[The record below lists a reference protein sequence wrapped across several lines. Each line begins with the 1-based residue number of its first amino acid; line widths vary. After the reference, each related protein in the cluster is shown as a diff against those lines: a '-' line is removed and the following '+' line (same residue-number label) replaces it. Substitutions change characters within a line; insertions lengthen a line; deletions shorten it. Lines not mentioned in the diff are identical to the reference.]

1 MTRRNLLFA
10 LMVLAAAGVR
20 VGAADR
26 PPNLVFVLADD
37 LGYGEVGCFGSKL
50 IQTPN
55 LDRMAVEGMRFTRFY
70 AGSPVCAPS
79 RSVLMTGLHTGH
91 MRVRGN
97 AGKANIEAQNLRAED
112 VTVAEV
118 LKKAG
123 YSTALIG
130 KWGIGHP
137 GSDGLPNKK
146 GFDYFYG
153 YLDQLH
159 AHNPYPDFIM
169 RNGEVVTLR
178 NKITPGT
185 SGRAR
190 EDESGLIGAG
200 IAEKPLDYVP
210 DLMATEALK
219 WVKEQKDRPFFLYWS
234 LISPHANNEGT
245 KHGRGQEVPDLGP
258 YADKYWPVPDK
269 KHAASITR
277 FDADLGRMFALLKEL
292 GIDEQTLVIFSSDNG
307 HHKEGGNNP
316 DLFDANGP
324 FRGMKRDLYEGGIR
338 VPTIAR
344 WPGKVRAGEE
354 AKSAYWF
361 ADILPT
367 FAYLG
372 KAQEYLPKA
381 LDGQSFASLLLNVPF
396 TPPPRKPF
404 YWEFHEGGFSQ
415 GVIIDERWKAIRLK
429 RRDAAVQ
436 IYDLQKDA
444 GETKDVASDRADLVK
459 RAKALFEL
467 EHTDSPD
474 WPIKEAPMKA
484 AKDGGSGK

>member
-1 MTRRNLLFA
+1 MAFVFRA
-10 LMVLAAAGVR
+10 
-20 VGAADR
+20 GAADR
-26 PPNLVFVLADD
+26 PPNIVFILADD
-37 LGYGEVGCFGSKL
+37 LGYGELGCYGSKL

-55 LDRMAVEGMRFTRFY
+55 LDRMAAEGMKFTRFY

-91 MRVRGN
+91 TRVRGN
-97 AGKANIEAQNLRAED
+97 AGKANINAQNLRTED
-112 VTVAEV
+112 VIIPEI

-123 YSTALIG
+123 YNTALIG
-130 KWGIGHP
+130 KWGIGHT

-169 RNGEVVTLR
+169 RNDEVVKLR
-178 NKITPGT
+178 NKITPNT

-190 EDESGLIGAG
+190 EDEAGLVGAG
-200 IAEKPLDYVP
+200 IAEQPLDYVP
-210 DLMATEALK
+210 DLMAAEALK
-219 WVKEQKDRPFFLYWS
+219 WVKEQKDQPFFLFWS
-234 LISPHANNEGT
+234 LISPHANNEGR
-245 KHGRGQEVPDLGP
+245 KYGRGQEVPDLGP
-258 YADKYWPVPDK
+258 YGDKYWPVPDK
-269 KHAASITR
+269 AHAASITR
-277 FDADLGRMFALLKEL
+277 LDADIGRLLALLKEM

-324 FRGMKRDLYEGGIR
+324 FRGLKRDLYEGGIR

-354 AKSAYWF
+354 VKTAYWF

-372 KAQEYLPKA
+372 GASEYLPKQS
-381 LDGQSFASLLLNVPF
+381 DGQSFASLLQNVPF

-415 GVIIDERWKAIRLK
+415 GVIMDDPWKAIRLK
-429 RRDAAVQ
+429 RRDAAIQ
-436 IYDLQKDA
+436 IYDLQSDPAEEKDI
-444 GETKDVASDRADLVK
+444 ASDRADLVK
-459 RAKALFEL
+459 RAKELFES
-467 EHTDSPD
+467 EHADSVD
-474 WPIKEAPMKA
+474 WPIKDAPLKPEKQKAEAE
-484 AKDGGSGK
+484 

>member
-1 MTRRNLLFA
+1 MPRKLFYLITCVL
-10 LMVLAAAGVR
+10 LMVR
-20 VGAADR
+20 VGGAADR

-37 LGYGEVGCFGSKL
+37 LGYGELGCFGSKL

-55 LDRMAVEGMRFTRFY
+55 LDRMAAEGTKFTRFY

-91 MRVRGN
+91 TRVRGN
-97 AGKANIEAQNLRAED
+97 AGKTNIQAQNLRAED
-112 VTVAEV
+112 VILPEI

-130 KWGIGHP
+130 KWGIGHT
-137 GSDGLPNKK
+137 GSEGLPNKK

-153 YLDQLH
+153 YLDQTH

-169 RNGEVVTLR
+169 RNEEVVKLR
-178 NKITPGT
+178 NKIVPGT
-185 SGRAR
+185 SGRAKA
-190 EDESGLIGAG
+190 DKTGLVGAG

-210 DLMATEALK
+210 DLMAEEALK
-219 WVKEQKDRPFFLYWS
+219 WVNEQKDRPFFLYWS

-245 KHGRGQEVPDLGP
+245 KRGRGQEVPDLGP
-258 YADKYWPVPDK
+258 YTNKYWPAPDK
-269 KHAASITR
+269 GHAASITR
-277 FDADLGRMFALLKEL
+277 LDADLGRLFALLKEL

-316 DLFDANGP
+316 DIFDANGP

-354 AKSAYWF
+354 VKTAYWF

-367 FAYLG
+367 FGYLG
-372 KAQEYLPKA
+372 KAHEFLPEA

-396 TPPPRKPF
+396 TPQPRKPF
-404 YWEFHEGGFSQ
+404 YWEFHEDGFSQ
-415 GVIIDERWKAIRLK
+415 AVIMEDRWKAIRLK
-429 RRDAAVQ
+429 RRNAAVQ
-436 IYDLQKDA
+436 LYDLRTDV
-444 GETKDVASDRADLVK
+444 GETKDVASGHADLVK
-459 RAKALFEL
+459 RGKELFES
-467 EHTDSPD
+467 ERTDSEN
-474 WPIKEAPMKA
+474 WPIKDAPVKA
-484 AKDGGSGK
+484 AKKDGSEK

>member
-1 MTRRNLLFA
+1 VVLLCR
-10 LMVLAAAGVR
+10 VSAAE
-20 VGAADR
+20 R
-26 PPNLVFVLADD
+26 PPNLIFVLADD
-37 LGYGEVGCFGSKL
+37 LGYGELGCFGSKL

-55 LDRMAVEGMRFTRFY
+55 LDRMAMEGMMFTRFY

-91 MRVRGN
+91 TRVRGN
-97 AGKANIEAQNLRAED
+97 AGKANIKAQNLRAED

-130 KWGIGHP
+130 KWGIGHT

-169 RNGEVVTLR
+169 RNEEVVKLR
-178 NKITPGT
+178 NKIVPEA
-185 SGRAR
+185 SGRAKP
-190 EDESGLIGAG
+190 DDQGLVGAG

-210 DLMATEALK
+210 DLMAEEALK

-234 LISPHANNEGT
+234 LISPHANNEG
-245 KHGRGQEVPDLGP
+245 KKYGRGQEVPDLGP

-269 KHAASITR
+269 GHAASITR
-277 FDADLGRMFALLKEL
+277 LDADIGRLFGLLKEL

-324 FRGMKRDLYEGGIR
+324 YRGLKRDLYEGGIR

-354 AKSAYWF
+354 VKTAYWF
-361 ADILPT
+361 ADIMPT

-372 KAQEYLPKA
+372 KAQEHLPKT

-396 TPPPRKPF
+396 TPPMRKPF
-404 YWEFHEGGFSQ
+404 YWEFHEGGFTQ
-415 GVIIDERWKAIRLK
+415 GVIMDDRWKAIRLK

-436 IYDLQKDA
+436 VYDLQEDPA
-444 GETKDVASDRADLVK
+444 ETTDLSSGRADLVK
-459 RAKALFEL
+459 RAKEL
-467 EHTDSPD
+467 LESERVESAD
-474 WPIKEAPMKA
+474 WPIKDADEKTQ
-484 AKDGGSGK
+484 KQDSEEK

>member
-1 MTRRNLLFA
+1 MLRNLLLVVTFVA
-10 LMVLAAAGVR
+10 LAVVHAS
-20 VGAADR
+20 AADR
-26 PPNLVFVLADD
+26 PPNLVFILADD
-37 LGYGEVGCFGSKL
+37 LGYGELGCFGSKL
-50 IQTPN
+50 IKTPY
-55 LDRMAVEGMRFTRFY
+55 LDRMAAEGMKFTRFY

-91 MRVRGN
+91 TRVRGN
-97 AGKANIEAQNLRAED
+97 AGKANLKAQNLQAED

-118 LKKAG
+118 LQKVG

-169 RNGEVVTLR
+169 RNGEVVKLR

-190 EDESGLIGAG
+190 EDERGLIGAG

-210 DLMATEALK
+210 DLMVAEALK
-219 WVKEQKDRPFFLYWS
+219 WVKEQKDRPFFMYWS

-245 KHGRGQEVPDLGP
+245 KHGRGQEVPDLRP

-269 KHAASITR
+269 GHAASITR
-277 FDADLGRMFALLKEL
+277 LDGDLGRLLALLKDL

-324 FRGMKRDLYEGGIR
+324 YRGLKRDLYEGGIR

-354 AKSAYWF
+354 VKTAYWF
-361 ADILPT
+361 
-367 FAYLG
+367 
-372 KAQEYLPKA
+372 
-381 LDGQSFASLLLNVPF
+381 
-396 TPPPRKPF
+396 
-404 YWEFHEGGFSQ
+404 
-415 GVIIDERWKAIRLK
+415 
-429 RRDAAVQ
+429 
-436 IYDLQKDA
+436 
-444 GETKDVASDRADLVK
+444 
-459 RAKALFEL
+459 
-467 EHTDSPD
+467 
-474 WPIKEAPMKA
+474 
-484 AKDGGSGK
+484 

>member
-1 MTRRNLLFA
+1 MSRITFLLVA
-10 LMVLAAAGVR
+10 LVALAVPG
-20 VGAADR
+20 GAAER
-26 PPNLVFVLADD
+26 PPNLVFILADD
-37 LGYGEVGCFGSKL
+37 LGYGELGCFGSKL
-50 IQTPN
+50 IKTPN
-55 LDRMAVEGMRFTRFY
+55 LDRMAAEGMKFTRFY

-91 MRVRGN
+91 TRVRGN
-97 AGKANIEAQNLRAED
+97 AGKANIKAQNLRAED

-130 KWGIGHP
+130 KWGIGHT

-169 RNGEVVTLR
+169 RNEGVVKLR
-178 NKITPGT
+178 NKIMPGT
-185 SGRAR
+185 SGRASA
-190 EDESGLIGAG
+190 DEGGQIGAG
-200 IAEKPLDYVP
+200 VAEKPLDYVP
-210 DLMATEALK
+210 DLMAAEVLK

-245 KHGRGQEVPDLGP
+245 KLGRGQEVPDLGP
-258 YADKYWPVPDK
+258 YADKYWPIPDK
-269 KHAASITR
+269 GHAASITR
-277 FDADLGRMFALLKEL
+277 LDADIGRLLALLKEL

-307 HHKEGGNNP
+307 HHKEA
-316 DLFDANGP
+316 ANHPEMFEASGP

-344 WPGKVRAGEE
+344 WPGKVRAREE
-354 AKSAYWF
+354 VKTVYWF

-372 KAQEYLPKA
+372 KAHEYLPKTI
-381 LDGQSFASLLLNVPF
+381 DGQSFASLLLNLPF

-415 GVIIDERWKAIRLK
+415 AVIMEDQWKAIRLK

-436 IYDLQKDA
+436 IYNLENDP
-444 GETKDVASDRADLVK
+444 GEKKDVASEHADLVK
-459 RAKALFEL
+459 RAKELFES
-467 EHTDSPD
+467 ERTDSEN
-474 WPIKEAPMKA
+474 WPIKDAPVNA
-484 AKDGGSGK
+484 AKGDGSEK